1 MYRYLYVLLIWV
13 LLSLFLSYLPQ
24 ASWYYEDTYEC
35 LVSSEGVTVHPS
47 AVAWSKNCFTYMME
61 LAGIK
66 IWLGKQINDIDMQ
79 LASSTLKNRAYLEK
93 TKNIILQKIGST
105 NEYLRSMQSGIKI
118 FETKLFQDI
127 RKKYLKSL
135 ISVRNKISDQ
145 NTLLYG
151 EMKNYI
157 NSSDKTKLKSAQN
170 IYQQNYYKI
179 VIINGI
185 LGATNLD
192 EFMPMLDMYNK
203 TFVNNN
209 K

>member
-1 MYRYLYVLLIWV
+1 
-13 LLSLFLSYLPQ
+13 
-24 ASWYYEDTYEC
+24 
-35 LVSSEGVTVHPS
+35 
-47 AVAWSKNCFTYMME
+47 ME